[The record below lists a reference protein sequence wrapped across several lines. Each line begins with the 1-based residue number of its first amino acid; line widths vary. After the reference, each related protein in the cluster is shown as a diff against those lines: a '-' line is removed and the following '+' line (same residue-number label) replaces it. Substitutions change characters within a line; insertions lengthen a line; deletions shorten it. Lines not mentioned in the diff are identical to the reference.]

1 VNALLCL
8 QVGKEFSR
16 LVKTEDAMKEIGSME
31 NVTDLYSSTLNSFI
45 LFLFFVFFNFVVQ
58 SVLKFNLLICHLKG
72 KMIFPNGDVYEGS
85 FENDVI
91 NGKGKLVTKNGLIY
105 EGEWKDD
112 QFHGKG
118 RLQYP
123 NGMVYEGSF
132 EYGLKSGRGVLKY
145 PSGAVYEGDWV
156 NDQVQINQKQTPN
169 QKSESSV

>member
-1 VNALLCL
+1 
-8 QVGKEFSR
+8 
-16 LVKTEDAMKEIGSME
+16 
-31 NVTDLYSSTLNSFI
+31 
-45 LFLFFVFFNFVVQ
+45 
-58 SVLKFNLLICHLKG
+58 
-72 KMIFPNGDVYEGS
+72 MIFPNGDVYEGS

-91 NGKGKLVTKNGLIY
+91 NGKGKLVAKNGLIY
-105 EGEWKDD
+105 EGEWKED

-156 NDQVQINQKQTPN
+156 NDQVQTRTKNCGTK
-169 QKSESSV
+169 ESNISMVSTNTILFVFLVSPDLLLSHYNND